1 MKIKD
6 LSKKI
11 TAFLFAFVLLISM
24 LPMSSMAV
32 TTVATIDMSKTGS
45 LEIVK
50 TDDLGTTLLEDI
62 EYTIYMVAE
71 IVQSDGTNSEVAIS
85 YEPVATLI
93 NSDFTGTIDANTRAS
108 VFDNYLVDLTATAS
122 ASTDVNGK
130 IEFTNLPLGIYLV
143 VETSSPDEVVTT
155 NNFLVSIPM
164 SILDDGGTTTW
175 AYDIV
180 ASPKNSVINTTIEK
194 TITDGAGLN
203 TTNVENTDKT
213 DGKYS
218 ASLGDIISYQITAV
232 LPSNLNADNIN
243 YTEFAIT
250 DTYPDVLDINTD
262 AIVVKLGTKVL
273 ASEDYI
279 VTEGEGSATG
289 TRYFKVS
296 LNFESDTWEDAAGET
311 LTITYNATFITAALI
326 NTDYQNKVQ
335 TDFEFIFKDGKDD
348 ETIVTTDPDG
358 EDPVLPITPEKP
370 EPIVVTYSYTL
381 TKVRVGQGDE
391 DAYVKLEGAEFV
403 IKDSDGNYLTYDP
416 SDGWISDP
424 GTKMEDAYV
433 VTSASETGYVTFD
446 GLAEGDYEIIE
457 VKAPEGYSLLKE
469 SIPVSINVNTT
480 GSNGNPFS
488 QLDVVNSLENSWV
501 LPATGEFGIYLFTI
515 GGVILIAAAIILLSK
530 NKKKNNA

>member
-50 TDDLGTTLLEDI
+50 TDDLGTTFLKDV
-62 EYTIYMVAE
+62 EYTIYKVANIE
-71 IVQSDGTNSEVAIS
+71 QSDGADGKVAIS
-85 YEPVATLI
+85 YEPVAKLTEKGF
-93 NSDFTGTIDANTRAS
+93 DGTIDADTSAYMLDEYVQYLTKTANTKS
-108 VFDNYLVDLTATAS
+108 DE
-122 ASTDVNGK
+122 NGK
-130 IEFTNLPLGIYLV
+130 IKFDDLSLGIYLV
-143 VETSSPDEVVTT
+143 VETDSPNNVITT

-164 SILDDGGTTTW
+164 SILADDGTTEW
-175 AYDIV
+175 EYDIV
-180 ASPKNSVINTTIEK
+180 ASPKNSVNNTTIAK
-194 TITDGAGLN
+194 TITDGVDLN
-203 TTNVENTDKT
+203 ATNVESTDKT

-273 ASEDYI
+273 ASEDYT
-279 VTEGEGSATG
+279 VTEGEGSAVG
-289 TRYFKVS
+289 TKYFKVS
-296 LNFESDTWEDAAGET
+296 LNFFDSDKWEDAAGET
-311 LTITYNATFITAALI
+311 LTITYDATFITTALI

-335 TDFEFIFKDGKDD
+335 TDFEFTFTDGKGD
-348 ETIVTTDPDG
+348 ETTVTTDPEG
-358 EDPVLPITPEKP
+358 PVPPVTPEKP

-381 TKVRVGQGDE
+381 TKVRVGEGDE

-416 SDGWISDP
+416 IDGWISDLD
-424 GTKMEDAYV
+424 TKMEDAYV
-433 VTSASETGYVTFD
+433 VTSASGTGYVTFD
-446 GLAEGDYEIIE
+446 GLAEGEYEIIE

-480 GSNGNPFS
+480 GNNGTPNS
-488 QLDVVNSLENSWV
+488 RLDVVNSKENSWV